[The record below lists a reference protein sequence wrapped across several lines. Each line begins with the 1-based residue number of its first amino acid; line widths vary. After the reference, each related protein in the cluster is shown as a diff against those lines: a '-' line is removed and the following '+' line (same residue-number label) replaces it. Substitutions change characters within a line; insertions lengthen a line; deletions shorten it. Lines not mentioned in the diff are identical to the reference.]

1 MSQCAEFV
9 PRARATRPCHP
20 YIIFF
25 LLITILS
32 HFTFAS
38 DAAKDAEKG
47 VTTEAALNA
56 LPNPAAAPAAAPAA
70 PAAPSSD
77 TRLFLEV
84 QINGRSTGKVGE
96 FVLRRNKL
104 MARPS
109 ELHDIGLQVPL
120 SRASQTDA
128 LISLSDLPGVAWTL
142 DAENQSVKI
151 TATNNA
157 LLPTLLLPMGSNVEG
172 NRRVIESGTGITL
185 NHDIVGSY
193 AGGEAGASGSFDLR
207 AFSRFGIV
215 SSDWLAYA
223 GTTPGRSGGNNAVR
237 LDTAYTFADVNSLRR
252 YSVGDFITSNLSWTR
267 AVHLEGVQLRSD
279 FSMRP
284 DLVTIPLPMIAG
296 STAVPSTVSVLA
308 DGSMAVSQRVDAGP
322 FEIPQLPVVS
332 GAGTISMTVT
342 NALGQQVTVSQPFYA
357 SSTLLAPGLQ
367 TYAGELGL
375 VRRNWGAVS
384 NDYGKMAGTASY
396 RRGLTRTFT
405 IEGSAEG
412 TGGAFLAG
420 GGGVLQIGHL
430 GELNFAASPS
440 IASGRTGAQLS
451 AGAQRIGRTFSL
463 GTSALLATRDYRDV
477 ASMNGSGVL
486 RKQLSAFTGLN
497 TRRFGSFG
505 FAYVDLRQDS
515 PVLPNP
521 TDVQLAGNSRVVTAN
536 YSIQIHRASVY
547 SSWFHRFG
555 PSAGNG
561 NNGLQVGMTFS
572 FGRYR
577 TASASAGS
585 DGSWQAQVQQAA
597 PQVGDWG
604 YQLYTSG
611 GDSTH
616 MFAQGQYKSQV
627 GLFTAG
633 VDRDNALT
641 SLRMESQSAISFVDK
656 AVFASNEIYDS
667 FAVVDTRPVTN
678 VHVYQENRNVGTTG
692 KTGRVLVPD
701 MRAFDLNNISIE
713 PTDIP
718 GDATLGTDKRE
729 LRPQD
734 RSGVI
739 VKFPIRF
746 SHSALLRLVDESGVV
761 VPQGSAATLRATG
774 TVAPVGYDGEAYV
787 EDLSPHNQLLVEY
800 PDGKRCTASFDYY
813 PIPGDIPSI
822 GPLRCQ
828 KVQP

>member
-9 PRARATRPCHP
+9 ARARAPRPCRSH
-20 YIIFF
+20 IIFF
-25 LLITILS
+25 LLVTILS
-32 HFTFAS
+32 HFAFAS
-38 DAAKDAEKG
+38 DATKDTEKG

-56 LPNPAAAPAAAPAA
+56 LPNPAAAAAPAA

-120 SRASQTDA
+120 SRASQTDT
-128 LISLSDLPGVAWTL
+128 LIPLSDLPGVAWTL
-142 DAENQSVKI
+142 DQENQVLKI
-151 TATNNA
+151 AATNNA
-157 LLPTLLLPMGSNVEG
+157 LLPTLLLPMGSNLEG

-193 AGGEAGASGSFDLR
+193 AGGKAGASGSFDLR
-207 AFSRFGIV
+207 AFSRLGIV

-223 GTTPGRSGGNNAVR
+223 GATSGRFGGNSAVR
-237 LDTAYTFADVNSLRR
+237 LDTAYTLADVNSLRR
-252 YSVGDFITSNLSWTR
+252 YSLGDFITSNLSWTR
-267 AVHLEGVQLRSD
+267 SVHLEGAQLRSD

-284 DLVTIPLPMIAG
+284 DLVTIPLPQIAG
-296 STAVPSTVSVLA
+296 AAAVPSTVNVLA
-308 DGSMAVSQRVDAGP
+308 DGSMAVSQKVDAGP
-322 FEIPQLPVVS
+322 FQIPQLPVVS

-342 NALGQQVTVSQPFYA
+342 NALGQQVTVTQPFYA

-367 TYAGELGL
+367 TYAGELGV
-375 VRRNWGAVS
+375 VRRNWGSVS

-396 RRGLTRTFT
+396 RRGLTRAFT

-412 TGGAFLAG
+412 TDGAFLAG

-430 GELNFAASPS
+430 GVLNFAASPS
-440 IASGRTGAQLS
+440 IASARTGAQFS
-451 AGAQRIGRTFSL
+451 AGAERIGRTFSL

-486 RKQLSAFTGLN
+486 RRQLSAFTGLN
-497 TRRFGSFG
+497 TSHFGSLG
-505 FAYVDLRQDS
+505 LAYVELKQDP

-536 YSIQIHRASVY
+536 YSIQIHRVSCY
-547 SSWFHRFG
+547 SSWFKSFG
-555 PSAGNG
+555 FTGKG
-561 NNGLQVGMTFS
+561 GNGLQVGMTFS

-577 TASASAGS
+577 TASASVGN

-616 MFAQGQYKSQV
+616 VFAQGQYKSQV

-633 VDRDNALT
+633 VDRDSGLT
-641 SLRMESQSAISFVDK
+641 SLRMESQSAISLVDK

-678 VHVYQENRNVGTTG
+678 VSVYQENRKVGTTG

-729 LRPQD
+729 VRPQD

-746 SHSALLRLVDESGVV
+746 SHSALLRLVDEAGIV

-774 TVAPVGYDGEAYV
+774 AVVPIGYDGEAYL
-787 EDLSPHNQLLVEY
+787 EDLSSHNELSVEY

-828 KVQP
+828 RVQP

>member
-1 MSQCAEFV
+1 LSQYDEFATE
-9 PRARATRPCHP
+9 ARAARPCQPH
-20 YIIFF
+20 IIFF
-25 LLITILS
+25 LLIAILS
-32 HFTFAS
+32 HFAFAS

-47 VTTEAALNA
+47 VTTEVALNA
-56 LPNPAAAPAAAPAA
+56 LPNPAAPAA
-70 PAAPSSD
+70 AAPSSD

-84 QINGRSTGKVGE
+84 QINGRPTGKVGE

-120 SRASQTDA
+120 SRASETDA
-128 LISLSDLPGVAWTL
+128 LISLSDLPGVTWTL
-142 DAENQSVKI
+142 DAANQILKI

-157 LLPTLLLPMGSNVEG
+157 LLPTLLLPMGSNLEG
-172 NRRVIESGTGITL
+172 NQRVIESGTGITL

-193 AGGEAGASGSFDLR
+193 AGGETGASGSFDLR

-223 GTTPGRSGGNNAVR
+223 GTTPGHLGGNNAIR

-252 YSVGDFITSNLSWTR
+252 YSLGDFISSNLSWTR
-267 AVHLEGVQLRSD
+267 SVHLEGVQLRSD

-284 DLVTIPLPMIAG
+284 DLVTMPLPRIA
-296 STAVPSTVSVLA
+296 SAAAVPSTVNVLA

-322 FEIPQLPVVS
+322 FEIQQLPVVS
-332 GAGTISMTVT
+332 GAGTISMSVT

-367 TYAGELGL
+367 TYAGEMGL
-375 VRRNWGAVS
+375 VRRNWGSIS
-384 NDYGKMAGTASY
+384 NDYGKMAGSASY
-396 RRGLTRTFT
+396 RRGLTRAFT

-412 TGGAFLAG
+412 TDGAFLAG
-420 GGGVLQIGHL
+420 GGGVMQIGHF
-430 GELNFAASPS
+430 GVLNFAASPS

-451 AGAQRIGRTFSL
+451 AGAERIGRMFSL
-463 GTSALLATRDYRDV
+463 GTSALFATRDYRDV

-486 RKQLSAFTGLN
+486 RRQLSAFTGLN
-497 TRRFGSFG
+497 TRRFGSLG
-505 FAYVDLRQDS
+505 LAYVDLKQDPS
-515 PVLPNP
+515 IFPDPV
-521 TDVQLAGNSRVVTAN
+521 DVQLAGNSRVVTAS
-536 YSIQIHRASVY
+536 YSVQIHRVSCY
-547 SSWFHRFG
+547 SSWFKNFG
-555 PSAGNG
+555 VTGKGS
-561 NNGLQVGMTFS
+561 NGLQIGMTFS
-572 FGRYR
+572 FGKYR
-577 TASASAGS
+577 TASAGAGS
-585 DGSWQAQVQQAA
+585 DASWQAQVQQAA

-604 YQLYTSG
+604 YQFYTSG

-616 MFAQGQYKSQV
+616 AFAQGQYKSQV

-633 VDRDNALT
+633 VDRDNGLT
-641 SLRMESQSAISFVDK
+641 SLRMESQSAVSLVDK

-667 FAVVDTRPVTN
+667 FAVVDTRPVAN
-678 VHVYQENRNVGTTG
+678 VSVYQENRKVGTTG

-729 LRPQD
+729 VRPQD

-746 SHSALLRLVDESGVV
+746 SHSALLRIVDEAGVV

-774 TVAPVGYDGEAYV
+774 VVVPVGYDGEAYV
-787 EDLSPHNQLLVEY
+787 DDLSPNNDLIVEY
-800 PDGKRCTASFDYY
+800 PDGKRCTASFDYH

-828 KVQP
+828 RVQP

>member
-1 MSQCAEFV
+1 MVRSWRV
-9 PRARATRPCHP
+9 
-20 YIIFF
+20 
-25 LLITILS
+25 
-32 HFTFAS
+32 
-38 DAAKDAEKG
+38 AA
-47 VTTEAALNA
+47 VYC
-56 LPNPAAAPAAAPAA
+56 
-70 PAAPSSD
+70 
-77 TRLFLEV
+77 RL
-84 QINGRSTGKVGE
+84 
-96 FVLRRNKL
+96 
-104 MARPS
+104 A
-109 ELHDIGLQVPL
+109 
-120 SRASQTDA
+120 
-128 LISLSDLPGVAWTL
+128 IS
-142 DAENQSVKI
+142 
-151 TATNNA
+151 
-157 LLPTLLLPMGSNVEG
+157 
-172 NRRVIESGTGITL
+172 
-185 NHDIVGSY
+185 
-193 AGGEAGASGSFDLR
+193 
-207 AFSRFGIV
+207 
-215 SSDWLAYA
+215 
-223 GTTPGRSGGNNAVR
+223 
-237 LDTAYTFADVNSLRR
+237 
-252 YSVGDFITSNLSWTR
+252 
-267 AVHLEGVQLRSD
+267 
-279 FSMRP
+279 
-284 DLVTIPLPMIAG
+284 
-296 STAVPSTVSVLA
+296 
-308 DGSMAVSQRVDAGP
+308 
-322 FEIPQLPVVS
+322 
-332 GAGTISMTVT
+332 
-342 NALGQQVTVSQPFYA
+342 A
-357 SSTLLAPGLQ
+357 SSIS
-367 TYAGELGL
+367 
-375 VRRNWGAVS
+375 RR
-384 NDYGKMAGTASY
+384 
-396 RRGLTRTFT
+396 RR
-405 IEGSAEG
+405 
-412 TGGAFLAG
+412 
-420 GGGVLQIGHL
+420 
-430 GELNFAASPS
+430 S

-486 RKQLSAFTGLN
+486 RRQLSAFTGLN

-746 SHSALLRLVDESGVV
+746 SHSALLRLVDEAGVV

-787 EDLSPHNQLLVEY
+787 EDLSPHNQLFVEY
-800 PDGKRCTASFDYY
+800 PDGNAAPLHLTTTPFPATFRLSVHCVVRRCSHDATIPSGDSALSRVLSSKRCGAVQAHDVLFVFRNVLEHTAGWNRYR
-813 PIPGDIPSI
+813 PGNDLHGQLDSWPKPGTGGGSNRNQSLNDRSRQRDVKLPAVY
-822 GPLRCQ
+822 GLGANS
-828 KVQP
+828 KLG